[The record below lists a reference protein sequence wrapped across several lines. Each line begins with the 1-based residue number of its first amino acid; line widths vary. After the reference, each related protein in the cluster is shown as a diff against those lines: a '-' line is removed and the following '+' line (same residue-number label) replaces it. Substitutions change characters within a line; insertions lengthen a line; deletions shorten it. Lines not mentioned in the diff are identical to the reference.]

1 MSPEAAMAWFR
12 GWAHA
17 ARLALVLAVAGLS
30 PAFYTPRLRATA
42 TKQLYF
48 TVWQVFVPFTLFSAL
63 LSVVIIEI
71 TIRLARGYG
80 LGVYALELVITVL
93 TLELLP
99 LLTALFVALRS
110 GSAIATEIAL
120 MRVSGEL
127 DAMAA
132 EGVDPMEREFLPRV
146 LAASVSV
153 FMLTVVSCAMALI
166 AAYFSMYGLSPW
178 GFSEFTWTVAEVF
191 TVRQLGSIAIK
202 TVLFGVAVAVI
213 PIAAGLSATRD
224 MKSAPVA
231 VLGGMVRLFFALGL
245 IEVLSLAVKYV

>member
-1 MSPEAAMAWFR
+1 MTPEAAIAWFR
-12 GWAHA
+12 GWGHA

-30 PAFYTPRLRATA
+30 PSFYTPRLRATA

-48 TVWQVFVPFTLFSAL
+48 TVWQVFVPFTLFAAL
-63 LSVVIIEI
+63 LSIVIVEI

-80 LGVYALELVITVL
+80 LGVYALELVMTVL

-132 EGVDPMEREFLPRV
+132 EGVDPLEREFLPRV

-153 FMLTVVSCAMALI
+153 FMLTVVSCTIAMV

-178 GFSEFTWTVAEVF
+178 GFSEFTWTIGEVF
-191 TVRQLGSIAIK
+191 TPRQLVSIAVK
-202 TVLFGVAVAVI
+202 TLLFGVTVAVI
-213 PIAAGLSATRD
+213 PIAAGLNATRD
-224 MKSAPVA
+224 VKSAPVA
-231 VLGGMVRLFFALGL
+231 VLGAMVRLFFALGL